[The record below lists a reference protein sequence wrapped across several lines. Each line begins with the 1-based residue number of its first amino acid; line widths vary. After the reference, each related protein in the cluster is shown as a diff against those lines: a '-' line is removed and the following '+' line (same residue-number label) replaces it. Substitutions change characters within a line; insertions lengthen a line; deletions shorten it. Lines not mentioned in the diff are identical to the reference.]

1 MPDGVA
7 PTAKPVAARL
17 RGLPHLHATGVRW
30 KSVSDT
36 GRRVLPWLLVT
47 TGLGVAS
54 YTTTGYAY
62 QVWPQE
68 FLEWVLRYSG
78 RLHGDWTTS
87 FTPPHWAVAHALAW
101 VPASLLPQAVFVL
114 WLVSVGGVWLAFAA
128 VCRALG
134 LYWPSVLGAGLVA
147 TSTSFAGIGLSVPVI
162 GFFYPTE
169 LSFALVVAALAAVLY
184 GRPVLVGLALGLAIL
199 IHPDMG
205 VLGALAVLPA
215 QALAAPVR
223 PWRRHVPLALALVIP
238 AAPAFYEAFANLA
251 QTSSLTEHRRFVLL
265 ALVRAPWHFLYRAF
279 PAAEWAMVVSWVLV
293 FVIAISFL
301 PSDRRRR
308 ALVATAVASVAVC
321 TLGGIASQL
330 GRPLLLVQLQTA
342 RLSSLLVLL
351 GIVVAFAAVQRF
363 IGRWTGVA
371 GVLVFL
377 LAPSLQNALLGLHH
391 LPGRVA
397 TLVSPSTAEAVIV
410 LLVVAGLGFTLR
422 GQMIGGQGTRA
433 EAVVFGGLLV
443 AAALT
448 LAVSFQNVRDAKT
461 SQAQQD
467 WVTIAKD
474 SRAVSLPRDVFLVP
488 PAGPDLF
495 ALWALRPVVATFSS
509 YEFGVGDKEW
519 VRRVSILTGDD
530 ERVFEPI
537 SGWSAAAAQRQLIES
552 DYDHTVATSR
562 KPICTFNARFVVVES
577 AVKPPSW
584 LERLDTTSTYD
595 LYKVRPGAC
604 GQT

>member
-1 MPDGVA
+1 
-7 PTAKPVAARL
+7 
-17 RGLPHLHATGVRW
+17 
-30 KSVSDT
+30 
-36 GRRVLPWLLVT
+36 
-47 TGLGVAS
+47 
-54 YTTTGYAY
+54 
-62 QVWPQE
+62 
-68 FLEWVLRYSG
+68 
-78 RLHGDWTTS
+78 
-87 FTPPHWAVAHALAW
+87 
-101 VPASLLPQAVFVL
+101 
-114 WLVSVGGVWLAFAA
+114 
-128 VCRALG
+128 
-134 LYWPSVLGAGLVA
+134 
-147 TSTSFAGIGLSVPVI
+147 
-162 GFFYPTE
+162 
-169 LSFALVVAALAAVLY
+169 
-184 GRPVLVGLALGLAIL
+184 
-199 IHPDMG
+199 
-205 VLGALAVLPA
+205 
-215 QALAAPVR
+215 
-223 PWRRHVPLALALVIP
+223 
-238 AAPAFYEAFANLA
+238 
-251 QTSSLTEHRRFVLL
+251 
-265 ALVRAPWHFLYRAF
+265 
-279 PAAEWAMVVSWVLV
+279 
-293 FVIAISFL
+293 
-301 PSDRRRR
+301 
-308 ALVATAVASVAVC
+308 
-321 TLGGIASQL
+321 
-330 GRPLLLVQLQTA
+330 
-342 RLSSLLVLL
+342 
-351 GIVVAFAAVQRF
+351 
-363 IGRWTGVA
+363 
-371 GVLVFL
+371 
-377 LAPSLQNALLGLHH
+377 
-391 LPGRVA
+391 VA

-448 LAVSFQNVRDAKT
+448 LAVPFQNVRDAKT

-604 GQT
+604 RQT